1 MNMDKALAVIDGVT
15 LELQLEGFV
24 DTMEHINEN
33 YDDVQPEVRVAFRTV
48 KAGLAR
54 IFAAQEVA

>member
-15 LELQLEGFV
+15 LEQRFEGFV
-24 DTMEHINEN
+24 ETMEYISEHE
-33 YDDVQPEVRVAFRTV
+33 DDVLPEVRVAFRTV
-48 KAGLAR
+48 KSGLRR

>member
-15 LELQLEGFV
+15 LDQRFEGFV
-24 DTMEHINEN
+24 ETMEYINEN

-48 KAGLAR
+48 KSGLRR
-54 IFAAQEVA
+54 IFAAQEDA